1 MRERESERD
10 CTVFSASRVNSGNML
25 LCRKNTP
32 IVAAAVAAVTAAAA
46 GVVLQV
52 TICCYWINSKVAGL
66 PSLAKGQSNF
76 YFHLIAKVGVFFW
89 LFVARSF
96 FCKIF
101 VPNILLR
108 SKVCALFLYAAIFY
122 FSDKKPN
129 DFGLKRPK
137 RCAPR
142 GRKMSAIK
150 HTDTH
155 TQKQAHSY
163 TLHMFSI
170 WIGELLLTSLHLWRL
185 HQEVKF
191 QVWNINLFRGISSI

>member
-1 MRERESERD
+1 MRERERERESFLGQSSEFRQY
-10 CTVFSASRVNSGNML
+10 VAL
-25 LCRKNTP
+25 PENTP
-32 IVAAAVAAVTAAAA
+32 IVAAAVTAA

-108 SKVCALFLYAAIFY
+108 SKVWALFLYAAIFY

-155 TQKQAHSY
+155 TH
-163 TLHMFSI
+163 TLTPHVFD
-170 WIGELLLTSLHLWRL
+170 LNWRIAFDVFAFVAL
-185 HQEVKF
+185 SS
-191 QVWNINLFRGISSI
+191 RG

>member
-32 IVAAAVAAVTAAAA
+32 IVAAAVTAAAA

-76 YFHLIAKVGVFFW
+76 YFHLIAKVRVFFW

-96 FCKIF
+96 FVKFLCQIF
-101 VPNILLR
+101 
-108 SKVCALFLYAAIFY
+108 CYAAKFELCFCMLPSFTFPIK
-122 FSDKKPN
+122 SQTIL
-129 DFGLKRPK
+129 GLS
-137 RCAPR
+137 A
-142 GRKMSAIK
+142 RK
-150 HTDTH
+150 
-155 TQKQAHSY
+155 
-163 TLHMFSI
+163 
-170 WIGELLLTSLHLWRL
+170 GVR
-185 HQEVKF
+185 QEGVKCPP
-191 QVWNINLFRGISSI
+191 